1 MKRKLDE
8 QEKKATEKG
17 VVLVTGRIRVL
28 QESVDYNERSIAFQK
43 AQDDYQD
50 FARPYLRKKKL
61 EEDNKIMAT
70 IKQTLAG
77 EEATLDNLQDQLKHG
92 VEIKKV
98 KK

>member
-8 QEKKATEKG
+8 QEREATKKGAI
-17 VVLVTGRIRVL
+17 LVRDRIKKL
-28 QESVDYNERSIAFQK
+28 KESIDYNERSITFQK
-43 AQDDYQD
+43 QQDEYQD
-50 FARPYLRKKKL
+50 FARPYLRKKKQ
-61 EEDNKIMAT
+61 EEDDKLMEG

-77 EEATLDNLQDQLKHG
+77 EVATLDNLQDQLKHG